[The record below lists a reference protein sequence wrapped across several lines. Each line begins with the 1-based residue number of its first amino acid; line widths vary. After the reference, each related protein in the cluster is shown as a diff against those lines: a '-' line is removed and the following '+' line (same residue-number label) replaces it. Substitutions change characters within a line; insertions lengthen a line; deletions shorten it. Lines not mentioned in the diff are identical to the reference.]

1 MDIIVRIICVFLAVI
16 LGALIVNI
24 ADAKRKQHSMSFRE
38 ALDLTDLP
46 IITFR
51 QGKEKFNLILDTGSS
66 RSVITPGALER
77 LNYNKLEGSGTVM
90 GMEGSMKDTE
100 YIDMEFYNN
109 SNMYS
114 ETFTVVDMSEAFARL
129 KELHGVSIHGILG
142 NSFFT
147 KYDFTIDYN
156 KLVAYGKRD

>member
-1 MDIIVRIICVFLAVI
+1 MDIIVRIICVLLTLLAGV
-16 LGALIVNI
+16 LIANI
-24 ADAKRKQHSMSFRE
+24 ADAKRRGPSMSFRE

-66 RSVITPGALER
+66 GSVIIPSALEG
-77 LNYNKLEGSGTVM
+77 LNYNKLEGAGTIM
-90 GMEGSMKDTE
+90 GMEGSVKETE
-100 YIDMEFYNN
+100 YVDMEFYNN
-109 SNMYS
+109 SNIYS

-129 KELHGVSIHGILG
+129 KEIHGVTVHGILG

-156 KLVAYGKRD
+156 KLIAYGKRN